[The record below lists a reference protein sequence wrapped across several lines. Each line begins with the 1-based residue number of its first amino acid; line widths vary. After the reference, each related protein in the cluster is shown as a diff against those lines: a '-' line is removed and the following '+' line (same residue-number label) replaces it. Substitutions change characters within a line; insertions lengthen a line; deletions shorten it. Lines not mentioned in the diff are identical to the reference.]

1 VFTHVK
7 YVLFDL
13 NGTIVVGKYPDWQRL
28 LEDVMGYQRLTLS
41 DLSLDVFRSIARGH
55 QSFFEALSNFY
66 RIEDE
71 TDLNTIVLN
80 RYISGITLRRSAIKT
95 LKTLVD
101 RYELVLCSDTT
112 GTAKVLVEKFQLE
125 KYFSKMFFSCDI
137 GFLKSERE
145 FWNYVL
151 SHYSTAKPTDF
162 LMVGDNPRPDIYWPK
177 RLGMRTILITSDI
190 SSPQD
195 YTAHPTGSIYEQPDH
210 SIKDI
215 AEVLYLLP

>member
-1 VFTHVK
+1 MPGI
-7 YVLFDL
+7 LPAL
-13 NGTIVVGKYPDWQRL
+13 GWIVGEYSDWHRI
-28 LEDVMGYQRLTLS
+28 LEDVMGYERLTLT

-66 RIEDE
+66 CIEDE
-71 TDLNTIVLN
+71 TDFNTTVLD
-80 RYISGITLRRSAIKT
+80 RYVSGITLRQSAVET
-95 LKTLVD
+95 LKNLVD

-112 GTAKVLVEKFQLE
+112 GTAKVLVEKFQLT

-137 GFLKSERE
+137 GFLKSERG

-151 SHYSTAKPTDF
+151 SHFSTAESKEF
-162 LMVGDNPRPDIYWPK
+162 LMIGDNPRPDIYWPK

-195 YTAHPTGSIYEQPDH
+195 YIAHPIGSIDEQPDH

-215 AEVLYLLP
+215 AEVLHLLL